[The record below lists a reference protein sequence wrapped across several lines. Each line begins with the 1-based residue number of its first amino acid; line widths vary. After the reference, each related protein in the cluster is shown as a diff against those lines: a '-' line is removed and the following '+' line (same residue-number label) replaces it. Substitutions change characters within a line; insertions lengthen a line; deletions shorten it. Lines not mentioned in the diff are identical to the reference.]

1 MDAAHFA
8 ADLLEKIGV
17 TVGGSGPADIHIHD
31 DRFYK
36 RVIRD
41 RELGLGEATRR
52 VGGRRTISM
61 SSSPSLRRPT
71 SPTM

>member
-8 ADLLEKIGV
+8 ADLLNKIGV

-41 RELGLGEATRR
+41 RELGLGEAL
-52 VGGRRTISM
+52 
-61 SSSPSLRRPT
+61 SLIHI
-71 SPTM
+71 